1 MSAKPPQGYDDSDD
15 DDGDE
20 APAGA
25 LPFLDDE
32 GDDIAPEQV
41 LLLVPRFA
49 ARLKAVRWF
58 SAVGQKMDAPL
69 RQLSARYL
77 DALGFPDCTLAPI
90 SDWRE
95 AEEAAESTGVDLS
108 AFDAEEQLRM
118 ALEGDALALCG
129 EDALSVAFAHIQSV
143 AVAAAS
149 EGATNA
155 ARMWGVPGDEVIAAA
170 VGAAVQAAHE
180 AGLLLLSGR
189 AEEDHP
195 FALKFALFERGRW
208 PIGLT
213 GMSFHVF

>member
-1 MSAKPPQGYDDSDD
+1 MSAKPPQGYDDE
-15 DDGDE
+15 DDGEED

-25 LPFLDDE
+25 LPFLEDDGAE
-32 GDDIAPEQV
+32 IAPEQV

-49 ARLKAVRWF
+49 AQLKAVRWF
-58 SAVGQKMDAPL
+58 SAVGQKIEAPV
-69 RQLSARYL
+69 RELSARYL

-118 ALEGDALALCG
+118 ALEGDALSLCG
-129 EDALSVAFAHIQSV
+129 EDALSVAFAHIQSI
-143 AVAAAS
+143 AVEAAR

-155 ARMWGVPGDEVIAAA
+155 ARMWGVPGDDVIAAA

-208 PIGLT
+208 PIGVT
-213 GMSFHVF
+213 GMSFNVF